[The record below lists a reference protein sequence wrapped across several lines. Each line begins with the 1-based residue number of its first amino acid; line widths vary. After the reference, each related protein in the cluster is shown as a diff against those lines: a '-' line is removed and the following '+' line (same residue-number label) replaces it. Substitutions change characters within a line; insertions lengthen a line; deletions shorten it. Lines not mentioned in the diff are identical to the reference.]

1 MVGTRKN
8 SPYPLRSTRSQS
20 LARIVSSRRSFTTTV
35 PRRAHLSHSPYAGKG
50 PCDLENDEDF
60 NFRED
65 GDELTGD
72 GQGGFK
78 ATFNG
83 VLGETSNRS

>member
-1 MVGTRKN
+1 LVGTRKN
-8 SPYPLRSTRSQS
+8 SPYPLKSTLSQS
-20 LARIVSSRRSFTTTV
+20 LAKIVSSRRSFISTV
-35 PRRAHLSHSPYAGKG
+35 PRRAKLSHSPYAGKG

-65 GDELTGD
+65 GEELTGD

-78 ATFNG
+78 VTFKG
-83 VLGETSNRS
+83 VLGETRNRS